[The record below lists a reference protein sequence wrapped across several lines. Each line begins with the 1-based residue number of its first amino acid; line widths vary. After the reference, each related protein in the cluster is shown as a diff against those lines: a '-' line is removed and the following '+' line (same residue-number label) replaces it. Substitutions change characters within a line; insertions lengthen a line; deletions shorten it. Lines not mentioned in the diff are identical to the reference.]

1 MPCKVK
7 FPIIPTAYDADLS
20 NEEKIII
27 LMAQVQEAADT
38 LARHSEASY
47 EWITFYVSTQLS
59 VILNRLD
66 GLGVSVS
73 GRFDESETAIA
84 DMVALVSAYMD
95 RVFLDAYER
104 ANHRTDEM
112 ASRVNKRL
120 DSIHLDDVPLRN
132 LVTGELDPVQFI
144 INDLA
149 GLHQSA
155 PTAEA
160 FDAAELTA
168 SVFDDL
174 SLSAFAYDFTGI

>member
-27 LMAQVQEAADT
+27 LMAQVQEAADQ
-38 LARHSEASY
+38 LALHSEASF
-47 EWITFYVSTQLS
+47 EWITLYVTAQLS
-59 VILNRLD
+59 VIRNRL
-66 GLGVSVS
+66 GELGVSVS

-84 DMVALVSAYMD
+84 DMVVLVSAYMD
-95 RVFLDAYER
+95 KIFLEAYER
-104 ANHRTDEM
+104 ANRRTDEM
-112 ASRVNKRL
+112 AGRVNKRL
-120 DSIHLDDVPLRN
+120 DSIHLVDVPLRN
-132 LVTGELDPVQFI
+132 MVTGELEPVQFI

-168 SVFDDL
+168 SAFDEL
-174 SLSAFAYDFTGI
+174 HLSAFAYDFTGI